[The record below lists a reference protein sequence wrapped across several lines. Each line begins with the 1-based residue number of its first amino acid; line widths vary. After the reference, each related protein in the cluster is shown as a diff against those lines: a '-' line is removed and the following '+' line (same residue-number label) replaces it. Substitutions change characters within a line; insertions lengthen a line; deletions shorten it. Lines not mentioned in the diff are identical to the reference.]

1 MSRFRVLALVPLMA
15 ALSGCNLV
23 VLNPSGDVAQQQGD
37 LVVISTLLMLII
49 IVPVMALTVLFAWR
63 YRQSNTKARYEP
75 EWDHST
81 QLELVIWAAPLL
93 IIICLGALTYMTSH
107 LLDPYRPIDRIAA
120 NRPVDS
126 SAKTLEVNVVALD
139 WKWLFIY
146 PEFGIASVNELAAPV
161 DRPIRFN
168 ITAST
173 VMNSFYI
180 PALAGQVYAMP
191 GMQTQLNAV
200 INKAGTYKGFS
211 ANYSGAG
218 FSQMRFNF
226 QGLSHD
232 GFEKWVA
239 DVKAGGG
246 SLDRTGYLQLEK
258 PSVNDPVRRF
268 GSVDAGLYKAILG
281 MCVEP
286 GKPCGGMGHGGH
298 GGHAAASHE
307 GHASTTQEP
316 AQHEPTQHGTA
327 QHDTAQHGSHHE
339 MPAQGGGSAS
349 VTEQPA
355 SLKAPAPGGST
366 PITGAG
372 LPRPSN
378 S

>member
-63 YRQSNTKARYEP
+63 YRKSNTKARYEP

-107 LLDPYRPIDRIAA
+107 LLDPYRPIDRIAE

-146 PEFGIASVNELAAPV
+146 PEFGIASVNEMAAPV

-226 QGLSHD
+226 HGLSHD
-232 GFEKWVA
+232 GFETWVA

-246 SLDRTGYLQLEK
+246 SLDRAGYLQLEK

-268 GSVDAGLYKAILG
+268 GSVEAGLYKAILG

-298 GGHAAASHE
+298 GGHGADQ
-307 GHASTTQEP
+307 GHASAQEP
-316 AQHEPTQHGTA
+316 AKHESTKHGTA
-327 QHDTAQHGSHHE
+327 QHGAAQHGAHHE

-355 SLKAPAPGGST
+355 SAKAPAASGGSS

>member
-1 MSRFRVLALVPLMA
+1 
-15 ALSGCNLV
+15 
-23 VLNPSGDVAQQQGD
+23 
-37 LVVISTLLMLII
+37 
-49 IVPVMALTVLFAWR
+49 
-63 YRQSNTKARYEP
+63 
-75 EWDHST
+75 
-81 QLELVIWAAPLL
+81 
-93 IIICLGALTYMTSH
+93 
-107 LLDPYRPIDRIAA
+107 
-120 NRPVDS
+120 
-126 SAKTLEVNVVALD
+126 VNVVALD

-146 PEFGIASVNELAAPV
+146 PEFGIASVNEMAAPV

-200 INKAGTYKGFS
+200 INKAGTFKGFS

-226 QGLSHD
+226 HGLSHD

-268 GSVDAGLYKAILG
+268 GSVDADLYKAILG
-281 MCVEP
+281 MCVAP
-286 GKPCGGMGHGGH
+286 GTPCGGMGHGGH
-298 GGHAAASHE
+298 GGHGADQ
-307 GHASTTQEP
+307 GHASAQEP
-316 AQHEPTQHGTA
+316 AKHEPTQHGA
-327 QHDTAQHGSHHE
+327 HHE

-355 SLKAPAPGGST
+355 SAKVPAASGGST

>member
-1 MSRFRVLALVPLMA
+1 MSRFRVFALLPLMA

-23 VLNPSGDVAQQQGD
+23 VLNPSGDVASQQGN
-37 LVVISTLLMLII
+37 LVVISTLLMLLI
-49 IVPVMALTVLFAWR
+49 IVPVMALIVLFAWR

-93 IIICLGALTYMTSH
+93 IIICLGALTYMGSH
-107 LLDPYRPIDRIAA
+107 LLDPYRPIDRIAE
-120 NRPVDS
+120 NRPVPPGT
-126 SAKTLEVNVVALD
+126 KPLEVNVVALD

-146 PEFGIASVNELAAPV
+146 PEYGIASVNEMAAPV

-168 ITAST
+168 LTASS
-173 VMNSFYI
+173 VMNSFYV

-191 GMQTQLNAV
+191 GMQTQLHAV

-226 QGLSHD
+226 HGLPQD
-232 GFEKWVA
+232 GFDKWVA

-246 SLDRTGYLQLEK
+246 SLDRSGYMQLEK
-258 PSVNDPVRRF
+258 PSVADPVRRYA
-268 GSVDAGLYKAILG
+268 SVDAGLYKAILG
-281 MCVEP
+281 MCVDPNKTCMDGMATGAPHGEQGMP
-286 GKPCGGMGHGGH
+286 G
-298 GGHAAASHE
+298 
-307 GHASTTQEP
+307 
-316 AQHEPTQHGTA
+316 
-327 QHDTAQHGSHHE
+327 HDTDHSNKSMNHEKHSDATPPAVPSHNAPH
-339 MPAQGGGSAS
+339 ARDSSAVVDS
-349 VTEQPA
+349 SP
-355 SLKAPAPGGST
+355 APAAPVGGT
-366 PITGAG
+366 PILGAG